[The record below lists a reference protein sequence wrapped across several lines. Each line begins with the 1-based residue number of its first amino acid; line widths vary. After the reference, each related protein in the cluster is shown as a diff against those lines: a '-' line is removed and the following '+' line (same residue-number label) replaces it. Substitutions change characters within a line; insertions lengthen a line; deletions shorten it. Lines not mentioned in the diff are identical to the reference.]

1 MLNEDTI
8 CAISTPSGNGA
19 IAIIRLSGADAL
31 TIAEKVFQPS
41 KKGKIL
47 SKQKPNTIHHG
58 LLKEND
64 TIIDD
69 VMVNIFRLPNSYT
82 GEDVVEISCHGSL
95 YIQKKTLEILTNSG
109 ARLAGP
115 GEFTMRAFLNGK
127 MDLSQA
133 EAVADLIAGSSRAAH
148 DVAINHM
155 RGGFKDLIKSLR
167 DRLLKFTSLVE
178 LELDF
183 SEEDVEFADRKQLM
197 SLVNK
202 IEKLLKQ
209 LTNSFVLGNVIK
221 NGVPVAIIGK
231 TNAGKSTLLNRLLK
245 EDRAIVSD
253 IPGTTRDYIED
264 IISLEGTHFRFID
277 TAGLRDAGDKL
288 ESLGIEKT
296 YEKINQAS
304 IILLIIDSKE
314 SAESVKKSVVD
325 LKSHIKGKDKHLVV
339 VLNKTDLV
347 DKKSIDDKK
356 KVLDSSLTDK
366 DYCVD
371 ISAKKGKNLN
381 KLEDY
386 LKEAVNLDQYNKND
400 VIITN
405 ARHYEALRN
414 AHESIIRVQE
424 GFKNNLSEDLIAMDL
439 RHVLHSLGEITGEI
453 TTDEILGNIFKNFCI
468 GK

>member
-8 CAISTPSGNGA
+8 CAISTPPGSGA
-19 IAIIRLSGADAL
+19 IAIIRLSGANAL
-31 TIAEKVFQPS
+31 SIAEKVYQPS

-47 SKQKPNTIHHG
+47 RNQKANTIHHG

-69 VMVNIFRLPNSYT
+69 VMINIFRSPNSYT

-95 YIQKKTLEILTNSG
+95 YIQKKTLEILTNKG
-109 ARLAGP
+109 ARLAKP

-155 RGGFKDLIKSLR
+155 RGGFKDLIKNLR
-167 DRLLKFTSLVE
+167 DQLLNFTSLIE

-183 SEEDVEFADRKQLM
+183 SEEDVEFADRKQLK

-209 LTNSFVLGNVIK
+209 LTDSFVLGNVIK
-221 NGVPVAIIGK
+221 NGVPVAIIGR

-288 ESLGIEKT
+288 ELLGIEKT

-314 SAESVKKSVVD
+314 SAQSVRKSVVD
-325 LKSHIKGKDKHLVV
+325 LKSYIKGKDKHLVV

-347 DKKSIDDKK
+347 NKKAVDDKK
-356 KVLDSSLTDK
+356 KILDSVLTDK
-366 DYCVD
+366 DYCVA
-371 ISAKKGKNLN
+371 ISAKHGKNID

-386 LKEAVNLDQYNKND
+386 LKEAVNLDRYNRSD

-414 AHESIIRVQE
+414 AYKSILRVQE
-424 GFKNNLSEDLIAMDL
+424 GFRNNLSEDLIAMDL